1 MHTLKDLALKDLA
14 AIEAALEVVF
24 KAVAHMEDVATVVED
39 LETVAS
45 TEDSSRMLRTN
56 GGLGTLATPFRTVI
70 KISKTAIASNV
81 EEVDAPNLQD
91 GCLLQ
96 VVRQAMDLLVAIPM
110 EEMETM
116 EEMEMLNETIP
127 INLITT
133 KI

>member
-1 MHTLKDLALKDLA
+1 
-14 AIEAALEVVF
+14 
-24 KAVAHMEDVATVVED
+24 MEDVATVVED

-45 TEDSSRMLRTN
+45 TEDFSRMLRTN

-91 GCLLQ
+91 GCRLQ
-96 VVRQAMDLLVAIPM
+96 VVRQEMHLLGATTTM
-110 EEMETM
+110 EEIETM
-116 EEMEMLNETIP
+116 EEMEILDETIP

-133 KI
+133 KT